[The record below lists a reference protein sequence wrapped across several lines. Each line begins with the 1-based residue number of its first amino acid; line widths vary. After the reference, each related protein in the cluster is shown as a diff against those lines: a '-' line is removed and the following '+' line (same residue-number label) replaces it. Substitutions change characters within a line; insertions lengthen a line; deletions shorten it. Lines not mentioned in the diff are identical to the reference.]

1 MNKGGSG
8 GTCEGYRPQKRR
20 LILL

>member
-1 MNKGGSG
+1 MNKGGSD